1 MSEREIFTAALNK
14 QDLAERDAFL
24 DEACAGDSQLRQR
37 VEALLTE
44 HQQLGSFMDA
54 PSPGVTA
61 DASSRE
67 LPVR

>member
-44 HQQLGSFMDA
+44 HQIHEYDRLRGYGSGHDH
-54 PSPGVTA
+54 A
-61 DASSRE
+61 DG
-67 LPVR
+67 